1 MAQIELVRVNNSLE
15 IQLIGTDDQI
25 TVHDWFTNDEYQ
37 IDQFEFADGSSYSAS
52 ELLSVLPVTSMGTDN
67 NDSLRGYDGVDLMSG
82 GLGDDSL
89 RGNGGN
95 DTLNG
100 GAGDDSLT
108 GGHGDDLLIGG
119 AGNDTLNG
127 GSGSDRYQF
136 GDGDGQDT
144 INNYDSS
151 TTNTDALVLD
161 ETLSI
166 DDVWLSRNGNNL
178 QVNLVGSDDQVT
190 INNWYNSDYYQLDQI
205 EVGSSVLLNNQ
216 VDQLVSAMA
225 SYAVPS
231 GVGNVVPQDVSD
243 GLQPILV
250 ESWRTA

>member
-1 MAQIELVRVNNSLE
+1 M
-15 IQLIGTDDQI
+15 
-25 TVHDWFTNDEYQ
+25 
-37 IDQFEFADGSSYSAS
+37 
-52 ELLSVLPVTSMGTDN
+52 
-67 NDSLRGYDGVDLMSG
+67 
-82 GLGDDSL
+82 
-89 RGNGGN
+89 
-95 DTLNG
+95 G
-100 GAGDDSLT
+100 GAGDDNLD
-108 GGHGDDLLIGG
+108 GDRGDDLLIGG
-119 AGNDTLNG
+119 TGNDTLNG
-127 GSGSDRYQF
+127 GSGNDRYQF
-136 GDGDGQDT
+136 GYGDGQDV

-166 DDVWLSRNGNNL
+166 NDVWLSRNGNNL

-190 INNWYNSDYYQLDQI
+190 INNWYSSDYYQLEKI

-225 SYAVPS
+225 SFSVPS